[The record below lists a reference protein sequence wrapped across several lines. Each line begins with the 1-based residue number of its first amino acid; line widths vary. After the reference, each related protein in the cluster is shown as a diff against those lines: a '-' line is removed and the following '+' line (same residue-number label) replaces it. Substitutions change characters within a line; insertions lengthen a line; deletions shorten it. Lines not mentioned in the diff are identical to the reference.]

1 MAGHKL
7 HPLFELDV
15 RDPSFGHARRSWAIE
30 TRREIDGMVADTELM
45 IARTKGHLAE
55 ADLIMAQQ
63 TPPSK
68 LEK

>member
-1 MAGHKL
+1 MADHIL

-15 RDPSFGHARRSWAIE
+15 RDPSFGRAHRSWAME
-30 TRREIDGMVADTELM
+30 ARRDIDGMVADTELM
-45 IARTKGHLAE
+45 IARTKGLLAK

-63 TPPSK
+63 TSLSK